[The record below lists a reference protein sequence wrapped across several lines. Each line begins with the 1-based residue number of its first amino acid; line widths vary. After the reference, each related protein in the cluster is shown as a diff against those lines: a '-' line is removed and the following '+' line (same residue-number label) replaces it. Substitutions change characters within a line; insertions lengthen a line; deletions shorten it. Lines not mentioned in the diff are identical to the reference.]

1 MKKNDVSAYRKVRK
15 QSEKS
20 LEEVSESTGISVYTL
35 GDIERGE
42 IIPKEKAFDLNIITN
57 LCDEYKCKRLANYF
71 CGNECP
77 IGEYLNYEK
86 IDIDEKE
93 HLASIFLTLQDSLNE
108 INKLD
113 MTRFVKICKD
123 GIIDE
128 SEKEDFLILKN
139 YLSEIALA
147 YNALLRWENEI
158 KE

>member
-1 MKKNDVSAYRKVRK
+1 
-15 QSEKS
+15 
-20 LEEVSESTGISVYTL
+20 
-35 GDIERGE
+35 
-42 IIPKEKAFDLNIITN
+42 
-57 LCDEYKCKRLANYF
+57 
-71 CGNECP
+71 
-77 IGEYLNYEK
+77 
-86 IDIDEKE
+86 
-93 HLASIFLTLQDSLNE
+93 
-108 INKLD
+108 